1 MILITGCTGYLGF
14 HICEYLNDNKIPFF
28 GIDNL
33 SRSSKYNIFDKNKFL
48 KIDISS
54 KKIPKILAKK
64 KIHSVIHAAAYSF
77 PPESEDNKKIYYK
90 NNILKTKIF
99 INYCSNH
106 KIEKFIFFS
115 SSNVYKFN
123 FRKISAVKENQ
134 KLKPSN
140 YYGKTKL
147 IIEKYLKKKIKNFY
161 ILRLFNVAGYMNRK
175 NFYEYK
181 GKYRRIFP
189 VINEA
194 SRKKI
199 PFNLNLLKSKNKI
212 IFPARDFIHIRDFLE
227 IISKIIKV
235 KKPSKYILNVGYSK
249 LVYLDKII
257 ESFEKKLN
265 KKVSFKKH
273 ISNKGNLNYTLCN
286 NSQIKNKLKIKFKFN
301 FEDIVKSCLKKKII

>member
-1 MILITGCTGYLGF
+1 MILVTGCTGYLGF

-147 IIEKYLKKKIKNFY
+147 IIEKYLKKKKYNNY
-161 ILRLFNVAGYMNRK
+161 SILRLSKTYGDQIDDNTLFSNILKTYLNGVKKFEIAHDQYFRPLYINDLIKIIDCFLKNRIVGVFNVCGDQYLSRYNLIKKMFETLK
-175 NFYEYK
+175 IK
-181 GKYRRIFP
+181 D
-189 VINEA
+189 VIINKC
-194 SRKKI
+194 S
-199 PFNLNLLKSKNKI
+199 LSK
-212 IFPARDFIHIRDFLE
+212 F
-227 IISKIIKV
+227 
-235 KKPSKYILNVGYSK
+235 
-249 LVYLDKII
+249 
-257 ESFEKKLN
+257 N
-265 KKVSFKKH
+265 KKVSFPKKLNL
-273 ISNKGNLNYTLCN
+273 SNNK
-286 NSQIKNKLKIKFKFN
+286 IKNKIGIKFTN
-301 FEDIVKSCLKKKII
+301 FEKILKRINV